1 MLEQLQTVEARHVD
15 VEKDEVWT
23 AALDGRKSA
32 LSARRSLDVVLPFIQ
47 LKKGAQDSDHSGVI
61 VDDQDA
67 CG

>member
-1 MLEQLQTVEARHVD
+1 MLMSRRTRS
-15 VEKDEVWT
+15 
-23 AALDGRKSA
+23 GR
-32 LSARRSLDVVLPFIQ
+32 RRGWPQVRSLRSTQSSTMYSPSIQ